1 MNFVNIFLLG
11 NFYQRN
17 GLYFNIVNN
26 TFSHSEKQD
35 VLHATV
41 VNNNGRDYAI
51 THKLYIKY
59 KNKLRNSAITL
70 IWGCLFCPCVLA
82 TTGTTKGITF
92 WALWAPFL
100 GTNGLP
106 MKFTTKQ
113 MRNGHLN
120 SIPKIFSRAIKH
132 MQIETKRKTSTSNQ
146 AQK

>member
-41 VNNNGRDYAI
+41 VNNNGKDYAI

-59 KNKLRNSAITL
+59 KNSNNKSNNLYKLSKDEVVVIIPQNESV
-70 IWGCLFCPCVLA
+70 FDHYDYY
-82 TTGTTKGITF
+82 K
-92 WALWAPFL
+92 
-100 GTNGLP
+100 N
-106 MKFTTKQ
+106 MKK
-113 MRNGHLN
+113 
-120 SIPKIFSRAIKH
+120 
-132 MQIETKRKTSTSNQ
+132 
-146 AQK
+146 